1 MSSFHEAEIAC
12 PRCKASQSVEIWGSV
27 NVTLSPDLKGPL
39 VKGEL
44 NVFRCN
50 KCGIEIEILNYLLY
64 HDIDKQVMIWLMY
77 LEEDG
82 HIPVEVAPPTEDLFP
97 QLPREYRFRIVK
109 SRREFVEKILIFD
122 DELDDRIIEVLKL
135 HVASKS
141 SSENIE
147 IGEGLYY
154 NGIEQKKIVF
164 VLLCKEGNSMTC
176 SITMDDGY
184 LHDSA
189 FLQSQ
194 LEETLEEKGTWLI
207 VDQDY
212 ALEIVRNVNAGEHL
226 YS

>member
-1 MSSFHEAEIAC
+1 MSIFYKVEIAC
-12 PRCKASQSVEIWGSV
+12 PWCKTSQSVEIWDSV
-27 NVTLSPDLKGPL
+27 NVTLSPDFKGLL

-44 NVFRCN
+44 NVLRCD
-50 KCGIEIEILNYLLY
+50 KCGIRTEIPNYLLY

-77 LEEDG
+77 PREDG
-82 HIPVEVAPPTEDLFP
+82 SIPVELAPTEDLFGQFP
-97 QLPREYRFRIVK
+97 KEYRFRIVR
-109 SRREFVEKILIFD
+109 SRRELIEKILIFD

-154 NGIEQKKIVF
+154 NGIEQNKIVF

-176 SITMDDGY
+176 SIPMDDGY

-212 ALEIVRNVNAGEHL
+212 AQEIVRNVNAKEHL
-226 YS
+226 FS